1 MKISLNWLR
10 DYVDIAMPV
19 DELAHLL
26 TMSGLEVE
34 ALEPVGQGLDEIV
47 AARLLAVKNHPTA
60 ERLFVCR
67 VDAGK
72 GEVSV
77 VCGAP
82 NLESGGIYPLALP
95 GTPLPGGLMVK
106 ETDIRGQ
113 RSFGMLL
120 AEDEMGLSDDHSELM
135 RLPSNLEPGVR
146 VASALSLQDWALE
159 IAITPNRPDC
169 TSVIGIAREIAA
181 QTGQSLRRPQIS
193 FVEEDSPIEDL
204 TSILLEDPKGCP
216 RYAAGMI
223 RGVALGPSPFW
234 IRHRLH
240 VSGVRSI
247 SNVVDV
253 TNYVLLE
260 MGQPLHA
267 FDYDRLRE
275 NRIVVRRARDGERFT
290 TLDGQTHRL
299 NQETLMICDGKGSV
313 AVAGIMG
320 GLNSEIF
327 AGSKNVLIESAYFD
341 PITIRRGAKH
351 LNLSTEASY
360 RFERGI
366 DIEGA
371 PNALRRAL
379 MLISQLAGGKIARG
393 IMDVYPK
400 PFRAPVIDLRV
411 DRTNRFLGTSLSK
424 QGIAGHLKA
433 LEMDVQDTD
442 PDVIRVIPPT
452 FRVDLTREV
461 DLMEEVA
468 RMEGYDKI
476 PVTYPAIR
484 PNEGEEGDEITL
496 RDRVKDI
503 LVGFGFT
510 EIISYS
516 FIAPDSAGMLG
527 ADENSALGSF
537 VKLINALSNEQS
549 VMRTSLLPG
558 LLAAAKTNINHGEED
573 LKLFEWGRVFFTR
586 EGHELPLEKPC
597 LAGVMT
603 GRYCEKTWYS
613 EERTAGFYDI
623 KGTVESL
630 LKELGLE
637 RVLFQRGEVQ
647 PGYRPGVCAEITCQG
662 ATLGFVGAFSEEVLQ
677 RAELRAA
684 HAYLFELD
692 IWQILEKIP
701 GTRRFRPFARYP
713 AVFRDI
719 SFVLNKQTENAT
731 VQEMI
736 EKEGGELIESVTVF
750 DLYEG
755 KKMSPAEKAMSFRIC
770 YRSQDGTLDGREIN
784 QLHEQIIK
792 RLVQETGGR
801 LREG

>member
-1 MKISLNWLR
+1 M
-10 DYVDIAMPV
+10 DIAIAA

-34 ALEPVGQGLDEIV
+34 ALEPVGQGLDDIV
-47 AARLLAVKNHPTA
+47 AARLLSVKNHPAA
-60 ERLFVCR
+60 ERLFVCG

-72 GEVSV
+72 GEMTV

-82 NLESGGIYPLALP
+82 NLKSGAIYPLALP
-95 GTPLPGGLMVK
+95 GTLLPGGMMIK

-113 RSFGMLL
+113 RSSGMLL
-120 AEDEMGLSDDHSELM
+120 AEDEMGLSNDHSELM
-135 RLPSNLEPGVR
+135 RLPSNLEPGAK
-146 VASALSLQDWALE
+146 VAPALSLQDWALE

-169 TSVIGIAREIAA
+169 ASVIGIAREIAA
-181 QTGQSLRRPQIS
+181 LTGHSLKRPEIS
-193 FVEEDSPIEDL
+193 VLEDDTPIEDV
-204 TSILLEDPKGCP
+204 TSVLVEDSKGCP

-223 RGVALGPSPFW
+223 MGVALGPSPFW
-234 IRHRLH
+234 MRHRLH

-275 NRIVVRRARDGERFT
+275 NRIVVRRAREGEAFT

-299 NQETLMICDGKGSV
+299 SGETLMICDGKGSV

-341 PITIRRGAKH
+341 PITIRRGSKY

-366 DIEGA
+366 DIEGVTH
-371 PNALRRAL
+371 ALRRAL
-379 MLISQLAGGKIARG
+379 MLMSQLAGGKTLRG
-393 IMDVYPK
+393 IIDVYPE
-400 PFRAPVIDLRV
+400 PFLAPVINLRAG
-411 DRTNRFLGTSLSK
+411 RTNRFLGTSLSNEI
-424 QGIAGHLKA
+424 IAGHLKA
-433 LEMDVQDTD
+433 LEMDVRDID
-442 PDVIRVIPPT
+442 REVLRVIPPT
-452 FRVDLTREV
+452 FRVDITREV

-468 RMEGYDKI
+468 RMEGYDEI

-484 PNEGEEGDEITL
+484 PTEGEEGPEITL

-516 FIAPDSAGMLG
+516 FIAPHSADLLEADADSELR
-527 ADENSALGSF
+527 SF
-537 VKLINALSNEQS
+537 VKLINALSSEQS

-558 LLAAAKTNINHGEED
+558 LLAAMKTNINYGEED
-573 LKLFEWGRVFFTR
+573 LKLFEWGRVFFRR

-603 GRYCEKTWYS
+603 GRYCEKTWYR
-613 EERTAGFYDI
+613 EERIAGFYDI

-637 RVLFQRGEVQ
+637 GVRFQRGAVL
-647 PGYRPGVCAEITCQG
+647 PGYDPGVCAEINCQG
-662 ATLGFVGAFSEEVLQ
+662 VTLGFVGAFSAQVLQ
-677 RAELRAA
+677 RADLRIE
-684 HAYLFELD
+684 HAYPFELD
-692 IWQILEKIP
+692 VWQVLEKMP
-701 GTRRFRPFARYP
+701 KTRRFRPFAKYP

-719 SFVLNKQTENAT
+719 SFVLNKETENAT
-731 VQEMI
+731 VQEII
-736 EKEGGELIESVTVF
+736 EQEGGSLVESVTVF
-750 DLYEG
+750 DLYQG
-755 KKMSPAEKAMSFRIC
+755 KKMSPTEKAMSFRVC
-770 YRSQDGTLDGREIN
+770 YRSKERTLDGREIN
-784 QLHEQIIK
+784 RLHEQIIK
-792 RLVQETGGR
+792 RIIQETGGR